1 MPRRVKAVE
10 VEDDG
15 GEELTPESVAA
26 MLNKEHGDEAASNGE
41 AIPARDYISTQCA
54 PVDYALGRK
63 GVPVGRITNIY
74 GQEGSSKSTLAYHI
88 LAETVARGGIGI
100 LYDSEGAWDTE
111 RCARLGLDYRKLV
124 FIDAP
129 HFEQASD
136 EFMDILRLSKKKPGK
151 LICAVWDSLAATPT
165 KRELEAKTEE
175 LRPGEQARLI
185 SQMMR
190 PLNNLV
196 VHTNTALILVN
207 QLRTKI
213 NMGGMPVYNTDSIY
227 TQAGEQSIKFY
238 SSVRLNLRQAGKV
251 GDKDEPDGVV
261 IKGQVVKNKLG
272 PGYRRFEFNVM
283 DWDGIDRES
292 AILDIA
298 ERIGLVKRNGSW
310 YTFGEQKFQSSKWPE
325 ILAANPSIREEVAES
340 PERWITDYQEEADG
354 TSTSPGTGDG
364 LSPEP
369 RTETPFG

>member
-1 MPRRVKAVE
+1 MPRRIKDVVT
-10 VEDDG
+10 DDEG

-26 MLNKEHGDEAASNGE
+26 MLTKEHGEDAASNG
-41 AIPARDYISTQCA
+41 ALIPARDYISTQCA
-54 PVDYALGRK
+54 SVDYALGRK
-63 GVPVGRITNIY
+63 GIPVGRITNIY

-111 RCARLGLDYRKLV
+111 RCARLGLDYRKIV

-129 HFEQASD
+129 YFEQASD
-136 EFMDILRLSKKKPGK
+136 EFMDILRMSKKKPGK

-190 PLNNLV
+190 PLNQLV
-196 VHTNTALILVN
+196 VHTNTALVLVN
-207 QLRTKI
+207 QLRNKI
-213 NMGGMPVYNTDSIY
+213 SMGGMPVYNTDSIY

-238 SSVRLNLRQAGKV
+238 SSVRLNLRSAGKV

-283 DWDGIDRES
+283 DWDGIDK
-292 AILDIA
+292 AAATLDIA

-310 YTFGEQKFQSSKWPE
+310 YTFGETKFQSSKWPE
-325 ILAANPSIREEVAES
+325 ILKANPSITKAVEDA
-340 PERWITDYQEEADG
+340 PEQWITDYQEEADG
-354 TSTSPGTGDG
+354 TSTGTATGDAGTGDAEAA
-364 LSPEP
+364 LS
-369 RTETPFG
+369 